1 MFKFLR
7 LASLLAYLVYG
18 FVMIMVFWPLM
29 GAQSRLRLEQRYAA
43 GLLRILK
50 VKVTARFES
59 NESRY
64 AENGPMLI
72 YSNHVSW
79 LDIFAFNA
87 VHPVTFIAKSEIS
100 QWPIAGVLAKR
111 SGTLFIE
118 RGKRHAVRD
127 VIAAA
132 VKRIHTGRTVAV
144 FPEGTT
150 GPGDSP
156 LHFHS
161 NFAQPAIQANVKLLP
176 VSLQYFDAK
185 GVFTAAPAFIG
196 EQTLLQNIQVLVG
209 TRDGFEVR
217 LTFHAPLDAQGISR
231 HELSDKAR
239 EQITRHCEQAASGQ
253 RN

>member
-1 MFKFLR
+1 MKLLRFFVRASIALCWVLVGLLLIATTFVWIGLRGRLRTKQWWSKVLLR
-7 LASLLAYLVYG
+7 LCGIRVSQSGQPLL
-18 FVMIMVFWPLM
+18 
-29 GAQSRLRLEQRYAA
+29 E
-43 GLLRILK
+43 
-50 VKVTARFES
+50 
-59 NESRY
+59 
-64 AENGPMLI
+64 GPVLWVV
-72 YSNHVSW
+72 NHVSW

-132 VKRIHTGRTVAV
+132 VKRIQTGRTVAV

-150 GPGDSP
+150 GPGSSP
-156 LHFHS
+156 LSFHS
-161 NFAQPAIQANVKLLP
+161 NFAQPAIQAEVKLLP

-185 GVFTAAPAFIG
+185 GAFTAAPAFIG
-196 EQTLLQNIQVLVG
+196 EQTLMQNIQVLIG
-209 TRDGFEVR
+209 ARDGFEVR
-217 LTFHAPLDAQGISR
+217 LTFHTPLDAQGINR

-239 EQITRHCEQAASGQ
+239 EQIARHCERAACKQLG
-253 RN
+253 